1 MSRKYVRS
9 TLQASWSENGL
20 NEAMEK
26 VKSKTMGV
34 TKRRRIYIMYTF
46 KDTMLAPTNRKV

>member
-9 TLQASWSENGL
+9 TLRASWSENDV

-26 VKSKTMGV
+26 VKSKCTISYV
-34 TKRRRIYIMYTF
+34 I
-46 KDTMLAPTNRKV
+46 LAAEKSKEKM